1 MDQARPDIPGEAVTY
16 LWHGWSRRGWIE
28 LEAPGQARLTQRVRV
43 SLGVDIF
50 LWGEWVHPW
59 LELPA
64 GTLVHVSR
72 LRPTR
77 PEEIFSKHG
86 CGVTT
91 GVRFD
96 WTAEPPLGLWCSAP
110 GSWTA
115 SWTAFLPGKPPQTFS
130 RSSDALTH
138 LGRAFGSP
146 TYARLPDL
154 ARSPKQGLTFHLAEM
169 R

>member
-1 MDQARPDIPGEAVTY
+1 MDSTPPDVQEKAVTY

-28 LEAPGQARLTQRVRV
+28 LETLGQARLTQRARI

-64 GTLVHVSR
+64 GMVVSVSR

-77 PEEIFSKHG
+77 PEEALSKHG
-86 CGVTT
+86 CGATT

-96 WTAEPPLGLWCSAP
+96 WIAEPPLGLWCSAP
-110 GSWTA
+110 GSWIA

-130 RSSDALTH
+130 RSSDALAH
-138 LGRAFGSP
+138 LGRAFGRAG
-146 TYARLPDL
+146 YARLPEL
-154 ARSPKQGLTFHLAEM
+154 THPPKQELTFHLAEM